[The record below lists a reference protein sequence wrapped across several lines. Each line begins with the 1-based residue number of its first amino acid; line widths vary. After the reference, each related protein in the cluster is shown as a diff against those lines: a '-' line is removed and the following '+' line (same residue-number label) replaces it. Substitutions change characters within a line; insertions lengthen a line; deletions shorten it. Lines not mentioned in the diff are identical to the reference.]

1 MPQAKFS
8 KPDLNDGSQIL
19 PQAKFSKPDL
29 NDGSQIMP
37 QAKFSKSDFVTELYH
52 LFHTYLL
59 KKNVKDFDEIQALY
73 QSAFTEL
80 LSKHKLKKLFTNVPR
95 KGDLYEIYQEL
106 IQKKVL
112 ANNYIFETVLTSKLV
127 RSSSGVLP
135 ISIALDGRVGSCD
148 DDCAMCPNEC
158 KANGAEQD
166 IARSY
171 LSSEGTFIRGKI
183 QDFSV
188 VEQTWRRLAELEVMG
203 HPPDK
208 LEFILLGGT
217 FDCYP
222 KEYRVQTAID
232 IFYACNTYR
241 YVSVRFNGDHSAL
254 LQEWFDTN
262 PFPTNTPLSKKLTN
276 FLYSIHPRPIVTVL
290 DKSSYA
296 ALIEQQHLNTKAPSC
311 RTIGMVCETRPDHV
325 HRYSLTELRKLGC
338 TRVQIGIQ
346 TDNDQVLAYNN
357 RGHKVDK
364 SIKANREIRDN
375 CFKIDGHIMP
385 DLPGTT
391 LDIDYAMVKRVFQGD
406 DLQLDYC
413 KIYPCLDLPFTKI
426 RKMKE
431 SGEWKPIAE
440 TQFPEFLDFLAY
452 TMSIVP
458 PWTRVNRVQRDFPE
472 ASIKNNGLGYV
483 SDTIRTNLQQI
494 VTQHMEKKGMKCY
507 DVRSREIRNAII
519 DTQLPRAKL
528 YIRMYRAN
536 GGTEFFLSVEI
547 PSDESNHFDDTKLL
561 GLCRLRIPDF
571 EFTTKDHIPYHY
583 LPVYRNKKERI
594 SRIRELHVYGNIASL
609 SRDGNSQH
617 RGIGKFLMQTAESI
631 SHLFNCTLV
640 TVISGVGVRDY
651 YEHLGYKLDTNEDQY
666 MVKSLYGVS
675 KSVLKL
681 FGKFYNHQSIHNAI
695 CNSVIVQNYMLKQPV
710 RHQKDYTDYTYDQ
723 IQNGEAQGFSFKGKL
738 PWNLLKNDGIHP
750 FAYLLYLPI
759 ILAILYCLFQLF

>member
-1 MPQAKFS
+1 MSTVKGVLRPQFTKE
-8 KPDLNDGSQIL
+8 
-19 PQAKFSKPDL
+19 
-29 NDGSQIMP
+29 
-37 QAKFSKSDFVTELYH
+37 DFVTELYH

-59 KKNVKDFDEIQALY
+59 KKNVMDFDEIQTLY

-95 KGDLYEIYQEL
+95 KGDLYEIYQVL
-106 IQKKVL
+106 VQQKVL
-112 ANNYIFETVLTSKLV
+112 VNNYIFETILTSKLV

-166 IARSY
+166 MARSY

-222 KEYRVQTAID
+222 KEYRIQTAID
-232 IFYACNTYR
+232 IFYACNMYR
-241 YVSVRFNGDHSAL
+241 YVSIRFNGAHSAL

-262 PFPTNTPLSKKLTN
+262 PFATNTPLSKKLTD
-276 FLYSIHPRPIVTVL
+276 FLYSIRARPLVTVL
-290 DKSSYA
+290 NKSSYDS
-296 ALIEQQHLNTKAPSC
+296 LIEEQHLNTKAPAC

-325 HRYSLTELRKLGC
+325 HRYSLTELRKIGC

-346 TDNDQVLAYNN
+346 TDNDEVLANIN

-375 CFKIDGHIMP
+375 GFKIDGHIMP

-391 LDIDYAMVKRVFQGD
+391 LEIDYSMVNRVFRGN

-431 SGEWKPIAE
+431 AGTWKPIAE
-440 TQFPEFLDFLAY
+440 TRFPEFLDFLAY

-494 VTQHMEKKGMKCY
+494 VTQHMEKKDMACY
-507 DVRSREIRNAII
+507 DIRSREVRNAII
-519 DTQLPRAKL
+519 DTQLPRAQL
-528 YIRMYRAN
+528 YIRTYRAN
-536 GGTEFFLSVEI
+536 DGTEFFISVEI
-547 PSDESNHFDDTKLL
+547 PNTTQNHFDDTKLL

-571 EFTTKDHIPYHY
+571 EFTEKSHIPFHY

-594 SRIRELHVYGNIASL
+594 ARIRELHVYGNIASL
-609 SRDGNSQH
+609 TRDGNSQH

-631 SHLFNCTLV
+631 AQLFECTLV

-651 YEHLGYKLDTNEDQY
+651 YEHLGYTLDTNEDQY
-666 MVKSLYGVS
+666 MIKPLSLSS
-675 KSVLKL
+675 KFILKL
-681 FGKFYNHQSIHNAI
+681 FGKFYNQQSIHNAVR
-695 CNSVIVQNYMLKQPV
+695 NSIIAQKYMSGQPTQNQ
-710 RHQKDYTDYTYDQ
+710 QDYTSHTYTN
-723 IQNGEAQGFSFKGKL
+723 IQDGEAQGFAFKGQV
-738 PWNLLKNDGIHP
+738 KNDGSHP
-750 FAYLLYLPI
+750 FSYLLYLPI
-759 ILAILYCLFQLF
+759 VLLILYYIFQYTWYPLKNIIQ

>member
-1 MPQAKFS
+1 MSTVKGVPCPQFTKE
-8 KPDLNDGSQIL
+8 
-19 PQAKFSKPDL
+19 
-29 NDGSQIMP
+29 
-37 QAKFSKSDFVTELYH
+37 DFVIELYN

-59 KKNVKDFDEIQALY
+59 KKNVMDFDEIQTLHQTTFA
-73 QSAFTEL
+73 EL

-95 KGDLYEIYQEL
+95 KGDLYEIYQGL
-106 IQKKVL
+106 VQQKLL
-112 ANNYIFETVLTSKLV
+112 ANNYIFETILTSKLV

-148 DDCAMCPNEC
+148 DDCHMCPDEC

-222 KEYRVQTAID
+222 KEYRIQTAID
-232 IFYACNTYR
+232 IFYACNMYR
-241 YVSVRFNGDHSAL
+241 YVSVRFNGAHSAI

-262 PFPTNTPLSKKLTN
+262 PFATNTPLSKKLTD
-276 FLYSIHPRPIVTVL
+276 FLYSIRPRPIVTVL
-290 DKSSYA
+290 NKSSYDS
-296 ALIEQQHLNTKAPSC
+296 LIAEQHLNTKASAC
-311 RTIGMVCETRPDHV
+311 RTIGMVCETRPDHI
-325 HRYSLTELRKLGC
+325 HRYSLTELRKIGC

-346 TDNDQVLAYNN
+346 TDNDAVLANIN

-375 CFKIDGHIMP
+375 GFKIDGHIMP

-391 LDIDYAMVKRVFQGD
+391 LEIDYSMVNRVFRGK

-413 KIYPCLDLPFTKI
+413 KVYPCLDLPFTKI

-431 SGEWKPIAE
+431 AGTWKPIAE
-440 TQFPEFLDFLAY
+440 TRFPEFLDLLAY

-472 ASIKNNGLGYV
+472 ASVKNNGLGYV

-494 VTQHMEKKGMKCY
+494 VTQHMEKKGMACY
-507 DVRSREIRNAII
+507 DIRSREVRNAII
-519 DTQLPRAKL
+519 DTQLPRAQL
-528 YIRMYRAN
+528 YIRTYRAN
-536 GGTEFFLSVEI
+536 DGTEFFISVEI
-547 PSDESNHFDDTKLL
+547 PNTTQNHFDDTKLL

-571 EFTTKDHIPYHY
+571 EFTEKSHIPFHY

-594 SRIRELHVYGNIASL
+594 ARIRELHVYGNIASMT
-609 SRDGNSQH
+609 RDGNSQH
-617 RGIGKFLMQTAESI
+617 RGIGKFLMQTGEFIAK
-631 SHLFNCTLV
+631 LFECTLV

-651 YEHLGYKLDTNEDQY
+651 YEHLGYTLDTYEDQY
-666 MVKSLYGVS
+666 MIKALTPDTSTQLT
-675 KSVLKL
+675 L
-681 FGKFYNHQSIHNAI
+681 FGKKYDQNNIHNAVR
-695 CNSVIVQNYMLKQPV
+695 NSIIAQKYMSKQPKQ
-710 RHQKDYTDYTYDQ
+710 HEQYYTSHTYTN
-723 IQNGEAQGFSFKGKL
+723 IQDGEAQGFSFTGR
-738 PWNLLKNDGIHP
+738 
-750 FAYLLYLPI
+750 I
-759 ILAILYCLFQLF
+759 INNYNKQWTIVISLFTLVLAILYYQYIW